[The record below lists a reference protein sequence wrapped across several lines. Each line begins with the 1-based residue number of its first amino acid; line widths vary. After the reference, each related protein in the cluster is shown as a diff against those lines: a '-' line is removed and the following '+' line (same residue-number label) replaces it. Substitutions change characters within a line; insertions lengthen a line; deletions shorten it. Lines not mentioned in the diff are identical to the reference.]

1 VFGAGNPHRHTVNR
15 IADHHTDS
23 VEHTWLVSHGDYR
36 LFRMPVTSFSSWRFH
51 WTNRPVTVAMRIVK
65 KPFQT
70 PEIVRMHRPF
80 AAVAVLSAA
89 AAVLALAGC
98 GSSSTSPSQTNFKS
112 LPAAEQA
119 AFEQSAVQEV
129 EASVLSFTSTD
140 PTSLFFFNKVASK
153 RFTGGLR
160 MAGSKTTPRFQ
171 NSQSC
176 STESGNANDEDQD
189 GVVDAD
195 SITFACTDTAS
206 GETITENGFFSWGDP
221 TPNTADLE
229 INDAANLQLAL
240 TGSTDGNI
248 SLSLVGNAAITQTS
262 STLNLQGTWAIDETL
277 ANNPQNQNGT
287 FKLGANEN
295 ATFTWTGS
303 APTYFGTLTAGTVNL
318 SGNWSY
324 DINTTQ
330 TTVNLAFSVSTP
342 TVLTIDEQNCTT
354 NSSGIVS
361 GELDIKFADGTLVK
375 AVWTGCP
382 AQPSYTVT

>member
-1 VFGAGNPHRHTVNR
+1 VFGAGNPHRYIVDR
-15 IADHHTDS
+15 IADHYMDS

-36 LFRMPVTSFSSWRFH
+36 LFRMPVTSFSSWRFN

-70 PEIVRMHRPF
+70 PEIVRMRRPF
-80 AAVAVLSAA
+80 AAVAVLSTA

-112 LPAAEQA
+112 LPAAEQT
-119 AFEQSAVQEV
+119 AFEQSAVTEV

-153 RFTGGLR
+153 RFTGGMR

-171 NSQSC
+171 NTSC
-176 STESGNANDEDQD
+176 SSETGNTNDEDQD

-195 SITFACTDTAS
+195 SVTFACTDTAS

-221 TPNTADLE
+221 TPTTADLE
-229 INDAANLQLAL
+229 INDGANLQLGV

-248 SLSLVGNAAITQTS
+248 NLSLVGTAAITQTS
-262 STLNLQGTWAIDETL
+262 STLNLAGNWSIDETL
-277 ANNPQNQNGT
+277 ANNPQNENGT
-287 FKLGANEN
+287 FKLSADEN
-295 ATFTWTGS
+295 ATWTWTGS
-303 APTYFGTLTAGTVNL
+303 APTYFGTLESGTVSL
-318 SGNWSY
+318 TGNWSY
-324 DINTTQ
+324 DINTTN

-342 TVLTIDEQNCTT
+342 TVLTIDRQNCTT
-354 NSSGIVS
+354 NDSGIVS
-361 GELDIKFADGTLVK
+361 GEVDIKFNDGTVVK
-375 AVWTGCP
+375 AVWSGCP
-382 AQPSYTVT
+382 AQPSITVT

>member
-1 VFGAGNPHRHTVNR
+1 
-15 IADHHTDS
+15 
-23 VEHTWLVSHGDYR
+23 
-36 LFRMPVTSFSSWRFH
+36 MPVTSFSSWRFY

-80 AAVAVLSAA
+80 AAVAVLSTA

-112 LPAAEQA
+112 LPAAEQT

-176 STESGNANDEDQD
+176 SSETGNSNDEDQD

-221 TPNTADLE
+221 TPTTADLE

-277 ANNPQNQNGT
+277 ANNPQNENGT

-361 GELDIKFADGTLVK
+361 GELDIKFADGTVVK

-382 AQPSYTVT
+382 AEPSYTVT